1 MFAYLEAF
9 DPDKEEVAR
18 QAAQYRTGGLGDVA
32 LKRRLAGILEHL
44 LAPIRERRRRFASDP
59 AQLLAI
65 LKAGTEKANEI
76 ATRTALRLR
85 RNMGLGFS
93 ML

>member
-1 MFAYLEAF
+1 MAH
-9 DPDKEEVAR
+9 
-18 QAAQYRTGGLGDVA
+18 YRAGGLGDVA
-32 LKRRLAGILEHL
+32 LKRRLAGTLEEL
-44 LAPIRERRRRFASDP
+44 LAPIRARRRQFAGDP

-76 ATRTALRLR
+76 ASQTALRLR
-85 RNMGLGFS
+85 RNMGLGFA